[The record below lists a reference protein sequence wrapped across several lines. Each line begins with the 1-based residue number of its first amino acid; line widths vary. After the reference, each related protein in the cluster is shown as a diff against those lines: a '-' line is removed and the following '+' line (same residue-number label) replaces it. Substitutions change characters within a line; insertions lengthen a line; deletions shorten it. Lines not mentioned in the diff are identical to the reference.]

1 MNSLDK
7 EQREIFKD
15 KEAKGSGKQKIR
27 KPAIKQSLQTG
38 IEDIEP
44 ISSGQTSTT
53 GAELIRQPITDTLLN
68 NYMPYAMSVI
78 VSRAIPE
85 IDGFKPAHRKLLYT
99 MYRMKLLNSPRA
111 KSADIVGQTMSLNP
125 HGDQTIYE
133 TMVRMT
139 RGNGSLLH
147 PWIDS
152 KGNFGRVYSRDMQY
166 AAARYTEARLDSSAV
181 LIFDGLEKDAVDF
194 VDNYSGT
201 MKEPVLLPA
210 SLPTVL
216 VNSNQGIAVGMASN
230 ICSFNLREVCNTTA
244 AFIANRKHDL
254 LETMPAPDFSTGGD
268 LIYDREQMEKI
279 YETGRGSFK
288 LRARYRVDKKENLIE
303 IFEIPYNTTA
313 EAIIEDISA
322 QARRGKLR
330 EVLDVR
336 DETDLN
342 GLKITIN
349 YRKNTDYKM
358 LILKL
363 FDLTSMETGFSCNFN
378 ILIDGKPR
386 TMGVYEILEN
396 WLKWRQEC
404 VVREANFQRQK
415 KEEKLHLLKALELIL
430 LDIDKAI
437 AVIRLTKKESEVIDN
452 LMSSFDIDKV
462 QAEYVA
468 EIKLRHLN
476 REYILRRID
485 EIAALEEEIFEL
497 KRLAG
502 STRLINSKISKQ
514 LRDIAK
520 AYGRERLTALIEPE
534 DAPVLDEEDLIEDYN
549 IRIFLTEEGYFKKL
563 ALTSLRG
570 NFDLRLKEGDS
581 IIQEFDTTNKAE
593 IIFLTDKAQVYKIFA
608 HEIEDH
614 KPSFIGDYTPNLLEL
629 DEGERVVQMYATE
642 GEFQGEFLLVF
653 RDRRAVRIDVSSYAT
668 KNRRKKIVSA
678 YSGHAPLLAGAYIA
692 EGENPEFGVINNQ
705 QKLLVFSASQITQK
719 ATRTAQGSL
728 IFTGGKKSQ
737 TLDRFLR
744 TGQLAKLEEPDYYK
758 VKNLPGA
765 GRYIRDSSGEQLSL
779 ESLS

>member
-1 MNSLDK
+1 MTSDNEDV
-7 EQREIFKD
+7 
-15 KEAKGSGKQKIR
+15 
-27 KPAIKQSLQTG
+27 QSV
-38 IEDIEP
+38 D
-44 ISSGQTSTT
+44 GQTVTSDSDNLRSDDEQAEP
-53 GAELIRQPITDTLLN
+53 GNELIRQAITDTLLK

-99 MYRMKLLNSPRA
+99 MYRMKLLNSARA

-133 TMVRMT
+133 TMVRLT
-139 RGNGSLLH
+139 RGNGALIH

-201 MKEPVLLPA
+201 MKEPLLLPA
-210 SLPTVL
+210 AFPTIL

-230 ICSFNLREVCNTTA
+230 ICSFNLKEVCNTTA

-254 LETMPAPDFSTGGD
+254 LETMPAPDFSTAGE
-268 LIYDREQMEKI
+268 LIYDRDQMEKI

-288 LRARYRVDKKENLIE
+288 LRAKYRIDKKENLIE
-303 IFEIPYNTTA
+303 VYEIPYNTTV
-313 EAIIEDISA
+313 EAIIDDIAA
-322 QARRGKLR
+322 QSRRGRLR

-342 GLKITIN
+342 GLKITVN
-349 YRKNTDYKM
+349 YRKNTDPKM

-363 FDLTSMETGFSCNFN
+363 FDLTSMETSFSCNFN
-378 ILIDGKPR
+378 ILIEGKPK
-386 TMGVYEILEN
+386 TMGVTEILEN
-396 WLKWRQEC
+396 WLSWRQGC
-404 VVREANFQRQK
+404 VRREANYERRN

-437 AVIRLTKKESEVIDN
+437 AVIRLTKKESEVVAN
-452 LMSSFDIDKV
+452 LMSSFNIDKV

-485 EIAALEEEIFEL
+485 EIATLEEEIFEL
-497 KRLAG
+497 KSLAD
-502 STRLINSKISKQ
+502 STKLINSKISKQ
-514 LRDIAK
+514 LKNIA
-520 AYGRERLTALIEPE
+520 ATYGSERLTKLVEPE
-534 DAPVLDEEDLIEDYN
+534 DVPVLDEEDLIEDYN
-549 IRIFLTEEGYFKKL
+549 IRIFLSEEGYFKKL

-570 NFDLRLKEGDS
+570 NFDLRLKEGD
-581 IIQEFDTTNKAE
+581 ILVQEFDTTNKAE

-608 HEIEDH
+608 YEIEDH
-614 KPSFIGDYTPNLLEL
+614 KPSFIGSYTPNLLNL
-629 DEGERVVQMYATE
+629 DEGERVVMMYAAE
-642 GEFQGEFLLVF
+642 EKFQGEFLLVF

-678 YSGHAPLLAGAYIA
+678 YSDRSPLLGGGYIA
-692 EGENPEFGVINNQ
+692 EGSDPEFGVINNQ
-705 QKLLVFSASQITQK
+705 GKLLIFSASQVTQK
-719 ATRTAQGSL
+719 ATRTSRGSL
-728 IFTGGKKSQ
+728 ILSGGKNSQ
-737 TLDRFLR
+737 TLERFLR
-744 TGQLAKLEEPDYYK
+744 TEQLTKLDDPEYYK

-765 GRYIRDSSGEQLSL
+765 GRYIRNASGEQLSL
-779 ESLS
+779 ENLS